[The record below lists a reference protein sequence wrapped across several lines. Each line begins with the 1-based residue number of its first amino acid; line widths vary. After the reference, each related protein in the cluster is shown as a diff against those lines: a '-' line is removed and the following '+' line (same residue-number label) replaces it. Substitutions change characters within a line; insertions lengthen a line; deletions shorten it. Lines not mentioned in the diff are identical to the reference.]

1 MAGDERPDMDPR
13 PQEKSR
19 SARRALL
26 LVPALLALAAWQWA
40 APWAESATDRRF
52 ATAMAIVFVLLVIR
66 QLQGERGIP
75 SA

>member
-1 MAGDERPDMDPR
+1 MKSPNMDPR
-13 PQEKSR
+13 SNDKPRNTRQ
-19 SARRALL
+19 ALL

-52 ATAMAIVFVLLVIR
+52 ATAMAIVVVLLLLR
-66 QLQGERGIP
+66 HLQGHRGLP